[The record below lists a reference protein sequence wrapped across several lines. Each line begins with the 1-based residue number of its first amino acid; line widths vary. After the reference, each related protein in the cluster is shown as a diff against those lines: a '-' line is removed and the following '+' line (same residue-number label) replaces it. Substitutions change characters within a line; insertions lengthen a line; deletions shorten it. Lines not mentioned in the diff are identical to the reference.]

1 MLQLRLSRRSLVR
14 AEHAMVGPVERL
26 YTLRLVAA
34 TIVVLGPQ
42 PPRMKADSTRYEAE
56 DKPAVPAQP
65 ALQLS

>member
-1 MLQLRLSRRSLVR
+1 M
-14 AEHAMVGPVERL
+14 GPVERL